1 MKGILKLL
9 AKNTVFL
16 IILAVG
22 SQEINLMATSELK
35 TSILY
40 LHYFKSCLLSG
51 LIGVTLYIS
60 AHLVVSTKL
69 SILLL
74 LLVLLFCCGNE

>member
-1 MKGILKLL
+1 MERIWKLL

-22 SQEINLMATSELK
+22 FQEINLLATSEFK
-35 TSILY
+35 ISIFC

-51 LIGVTLYIS
+51 LVEVTLYIS
-60 AHLVVSTKL
+60 AHLVASTKL
-69 SILLL
+69 SILVLV
-74 LLVLLFCCGNE
+74 LVLLFCCGNE